1 MATFFGH
8 APPPAASQPPTAD
21 QPIKMQGFPLP
32 PLPGAPTPHSSSS
45 SAASLQASEPLAAFA
60 HLYPHLIHQPH
71 LQHHLGHPPQPGQGP
86 GIDPSI
92 LLGLTHHDLAS
103 HSHYGSLAT
112 GAFGGATP
120 GTSVLSDADLD
131 FESVLASLGAA
142 AHQQQQQQQQQ
153 QHGRHHQPHTRAV
166 YGSHDAHTDIF
177 AAGGMFDQA
186 AMHPP
191 PLNDQ
196 QQQQQLSP
204 RLQLDRMPSY
214 FTQHAA
220 PPQQQQP
227 PPPHTHESF
236 PSPALPSSSSSAKP
250 AERGRGTSSK
260 RSASTERTGRTG
272 RTASTG
278 TASTGTAASGGGSVG
293 KAPRQSRSRSARRS
307 SSAAGYDRDRP
318 SPTSRESGGRR
329 GA

>member
-8 APPPAASQPPTAD
+8 APPPPASTQPPAAD

-45 SAASLQASEPLAAFA
+45 ATAALPASQPLAAFA
-60 HLYPHLIHQPH
+60 HLYPHLAHQPPLH
-71 LQHHLGHPPQPGQGP
+71 HHHHHLGHPPAPGQGP

-92 LLGLTHHDLAS
+92 LLGFTSLPHHDLSGHA
-103 HSHYGSLAT
+103 HYGSLAS
-112 GAFGGATP
+112 GGFSAPHP

-142 AHQQQQQQQQQ
+142 AHQQQQHQQQQQQQQQQ
-153 QHGRHHQPHTRAV
+153 QHARNV
-166 YGSHDAHTDIF
+166 YGSHEAHTDIF

-191 PLNDQ
+191 PLNG
-196 QQQQQLSP
+196 QQQQLSP

-220 PPQQQQP
+220 PPQQQQQP
-227 PPPHTHESF
+227 QESF
-236 PSPALPSSSSSAKP
+236 PSPALPSSASAAGPKP
-250 AERGRGTSSK
+250 AERGRGTSTK

-272 RTASTG
+272 RSATAG
-278 TASTGTAASGGGSVG
+278 TSASGGSSSVG

-318 SPTSRESGGRR
+318 SPTSRESGGR
-329 GA
+329 